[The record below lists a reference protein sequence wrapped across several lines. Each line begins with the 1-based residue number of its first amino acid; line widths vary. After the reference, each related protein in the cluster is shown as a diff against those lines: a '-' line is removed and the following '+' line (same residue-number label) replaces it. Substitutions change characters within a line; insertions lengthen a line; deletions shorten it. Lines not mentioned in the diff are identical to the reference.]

1 MQFHLDEKNKN
12 FATYYNERWAISFLA
27 IYKHKDVNVD
37 NIITK
42 FVQQKGRYLAL
53 CLQTFQY
60 QLK

>member
-12 FATYYNERWAISFLA
+12 FATYYNERWAISSLA

-53 CLQTFQY
+53 CL
-60 QLK
+60 